1 MKLQPFPSAFNIT
14 KDDTLT
20 QVWFTWFR
28 NLSQNMVQACNLTS
42 ATNYKY
48 TINNSQITII
58 YNGNGNESLLLPY
71 KIATNQILNYWIF
84 DGNVNDY
91 VLKML
96 SLNEDDEQIS
106 LPSGNIKINFGLIIK
121 QINK

>member
-1 MKLQPFPSAFNIT
+1 MKIQPAPLSNNIT
-14 KDDTLT
+14 TESSLT

-48 TINNSQITII
+48 TINNSLITII
-58 YNGNGNESLLLPY
+58 YNGNGNESLQLPY

-84 DGNVNDY
+84 DEDVNAY
-91 VLKML
+91 VQSML
-96 SLNEDDEQIS
+96 SLNEDDEQID
-106 LPSGNIKINFGLIIK
+106 LPSGQIKINFGLIIK